1 MFLHIVKTSFFYK
14 KLGLGQPPLPP
25 RWDTITKNTIFFR
38 ASLTCCENTSYIGEL
53 QICEVLFSF
62 PWKNGCP
69 RDVGVLRRVSLSCVT
84 DSSVTLFIVSF
95 RVTLVTV
102 ISMSSLITHYLQ
114 LSPIIHNSQ
123 SINQSLIFPELHL
136 SCMLYWFG
144 EIYMLA

>member
-25 RWDTITKNTIFFR
+25 RWDTITKKYNFFQGFPYLLWEYQLHR
-38 ASLTCCENTSYIGEL
+38 RTANMWGTLQFPLEKWMSKGRGCAPTCFTLLCH
-53 QICEVLFSF
+53 C
-62 PWKNGCP
+62 
-69 RDVGVLRRVSLSCVT
+69 
-84 DSSVTLFIVSF
+84 VTLFIVSF

-123 SINQSLIFPELHL
+123 SINQSISNFPWVALI
-136 SCMLYWFG
+136 MLCWFG

>member
-1 MFLHIVKTSFFYK
+1 MFLHIVKTGFFYK
-14 KLGLGQPPLPP
+14 KVGIGSGPPPLV
-25 RWDTITKNTIFFR
+25 WTQSQKIQFFQGFPYLLWEYQLHR
-38 ASLTCCENTSYIGEL
+38 RTANMWGTLQFPLEKWMSKGRGCAPTCFTLLCH
-53 QICEVLFSF
+53 C
-62 PWKNGCP
+62 
-69 RDVGVLRRVSLSCVT
+69 
-84 DSSVTLFIVSF
+84 VTLFIVSF